1 MKMVIHRY
9 YYQKKKKNKDLKI
22 IGKKRKRNKKVS
34 KEKETKKIIQNNY
47 LSSPLTKSSSG
58 GMSGTMSDMFEKHLP
73 LRKRGRAGS
82 NSGADSKSRKST
94 PVRPQKGEGA
104 AMLLGMAAF
113 LAGQAQDDDGEKN
126 GGVVVEGK
134 EGGGGSGGSLPQT
147 TSGAKMLADAEF
159 LVSLTGGGAGSPS
172 GTRTL
177 VQRDI

>member
-1 MKMVIHRY
+1 
-9 YYQKKKKNKDLKI
+9 
-22 IGKKRKRNKKVS
+22 
-34 KEKETKKIIQNNY
+34 
-47 LSSPLTKSSSG
+47 
-58 GMSGTMSDMFEKHLP
+58 MSGTMSDMFEKHLP

-134 EGGGGSGGSLPQT
+134 EGGGGNSGNSGSGGSLPQT